1 MEKNKRTKHSQ
12 WYKVAL
18 LVVIVI
24 GFMLLLEFGIQTI
37 GNKRTAENTSE
48 MLLNQVIGVLKKND
62 YEETELLASLKE
74 DYIVRAKAV
83 AYMVDQNGTKEL
95 DVDAFVKMV

>member
-1 MEKNKRTKHSQ
+1 MEENKRTKHSQ

-37 GNKRTAENTSE
+37 GNKRTAENTS
-48 MLLNQVIGVLKKND
+48 
-62 YEETELLASLKE
+62 
-74 DYIVRAKAV
+74 
-83 AYMVDQNGTKEL
+83 
-95 DVDAFVKMV
+95 